1 MPAKCPRKNPPSR
14 RDSSAKTTY
23 HSTGQAEDTAEAL
36 NTQTGASMC
45 NTNDGLTT
53 RERLT
58 SQLYQSLLGNGIIAL
73 IHPPGPTPSYFLIQ
87 GVATRPSYSVTP
99 EAVSRLVDTVVTR
112 WINMGKQSL
121 FDFNLFGEEL
131 EGSLKELVDG
141 ILNGDVGEGAILNM
155 AALPKA
161 KKLWV

>member
-1 MPAKCPRKNPPSR
+1 
-14 RDSSAKTTY
+14 
-23 HSTGQAEDTAEAL
+23 
-36 NTQTGASMC
+36 
-45 NTNDGLTT
+45 
-53 RERLT
+53 
-58 SQLYQSLLGNGIIAL
+58 
-73 IHPPGPTPSYFLIQ
+73 
-87 GVATRPSYSVTP
+87 
-99 EAVSRLVDTVVTR
+99 
-112 WINMGKQSL
+112 MGKQSL